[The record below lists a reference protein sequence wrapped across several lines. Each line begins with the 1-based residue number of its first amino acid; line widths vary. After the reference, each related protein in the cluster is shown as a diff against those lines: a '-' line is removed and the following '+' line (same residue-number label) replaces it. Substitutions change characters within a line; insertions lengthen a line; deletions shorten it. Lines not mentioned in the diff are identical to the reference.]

1 VLWESDTVDEFPTVH
16 PICRETVWRKN
27 MRISF
32 TRWLSLFWLMY
43 SKKTI
48 ITNISMLINPKVLIF
63 KENKKAEGKNDLLL
77 QIFYNTWSTTFCKS
91 SFFWKNWVIEG
102 NLQSVNE
109 HFVSLFTFLS
119 SFIYG
124 QYFFYINFDFINQL
138 KSELTLL
145 LFDNT
150 FFL

>member
-1 VLWESDTVDEFPTVH
+1 MQRNSLKKKHENKFHKMIISILVDVLQ
-16 PICRETVWRKN
+16 KN
-27 MRISF
+27 HYNKY
-32 TRWLSLFWLMY
+32 L
-43 SKKTI
+43 K
-48 ITNISMLINPKVLIF
+48 MLINPKVLIF
-63 KENKKAEGKNDLLL
+63 KENRKAEGKNDLLL

-102 NLQSVNE
+102 NFQSVNE